1 MSNEPAITI
10 ASVTALVAALI
21 SLLVAF
27 GVDISTDQ
35 KAAILSVVTVGAPI
49 VAGLLIRR
57 KVTPVS

>member
-1 MSNEPAITI
+1 MNTEPAITI

-21 SLLVAF
+21 TLLVAF

-35 KAAILSVVTVGAPI
+35 KAAIMGVVTIGAPI

-57 KVTPVS
+57 KVSPA